1 MTTTRDLCG
10 SLGAALQ
17 VPGVEKY
24 AARLVHDGY
33 LPRVGDELDEDDA
46 APTFAARRQRRHRE
60 RRSRGVFVVPVEV
73 TGEMVEALVD
83 QGDVD
88 EANSSDLERVGKA
101 ITAAARRGLDL
112 T

>member
-1 MTTTRDLCG
+1 MTTTHA
-10 SLGAALQ
+10 LGGALDAALQ
-17 VPGVEKY
+17 GSNVEKHT
-24 AARLVHDGY
+24 ARLVRADY
-33 LPRVGDELDEDDA
+33 LPRSGDEDDA
-46 APTFAARRQRRHRE
+46 ASTPAARRQRRHRA
-60 RRSRGVFVVPVEV
+60 RRKQGRFVVPIEV

-88 EANSSDLERVGKA
+88 EANSSELDCIGEA

>member
-10 SLGAALQ
+10 ALGAALQ
-17 VPGVEKY
+17 VPGVN
-24 AARLVHDGY
+24 AARLVRDGY
-33 LPRVGDELDEDDA
+33 LPRAGDEVDEDNA

-60 RRSRGVFVVPVEV
+60 RRRRGAFMAQVEV
-73 TGEMVEALVD
+73 TGEMIQALVD

-88 EANSSDLERVGKA
+88 EAKSCDLDCVGKA

>member
-1 MTTTRDLCG
+1 M
-10 SLGAALQ
+10 S
-17 VPGVEKY
+17 
-24 AARLVHDGY
+24 
-33 LPRVGDELDEDDA
+33 DA
-46 APTFAARRQRRHRE
+46 VSTPAARRQRRHRA
-60 RRSRGVFVVPVEV
+60 RRKQGRFVVPVEV

-88 EANSSDLERVGKA
+88 ESNSSDLDYVGEA

>member
-1 MTTTRDLCG
+1 MTTTRDL
-10 SLGAALQ
+10 GAALQ
-17 VPGVEKY
+17 VSDAEKH

-33 LPRVGDELDEDDA
+33 RPRAGDEDDA
-46 APTFAARRQRRHRE
+46 ASTPAARRQRRHRA
-60 RRSRGVFVVPVEV
+60 RRKQGCFVVPIEV
-73 TGEMVEALVD
+73 TCEMITALVD

-88 EANSSDLERVGKA
+88 DANSSDPHCVGKA